1 MEYMSQEGYDEL
13 VAELQHMVNVELP
26 AVRDAIAEAR
36 DKGDLSEN
44 FEYHAAKRE
53 QGQAVEPHQLQ
64 TEGLGEC
71 PCHRQVSPEKRYRW
85 LVEQD

>member
-53 QGQAVEPHQLQ
+53 QGKL
-64 TEGLGEC
+64 LSRISSSRRFGEC
-71 PCHRQVSPEKRYRW
+71 PCHRQVSIEERYRW

>member
-36 DKGDLSEN
+36 DKGLRDRKSTRLNSS
-44 FEYHAAKRE
+44 H
-53 QGQAVEPHQLQ
+53 
-64 TEGLGEC
+64 
-71 PCHRQVSPEKRYRW
+71 
-85 LVEQD
+85 

>member
-44 FEYHAAKRE
+44 SSIM
-53 QGQAVEPHQLQ
+53 QPS
-64 TEGLGEC
+64 
-71 PCHRQVSPEKRYRW
+71 VSR
-85 LVEQD
+85 VSC